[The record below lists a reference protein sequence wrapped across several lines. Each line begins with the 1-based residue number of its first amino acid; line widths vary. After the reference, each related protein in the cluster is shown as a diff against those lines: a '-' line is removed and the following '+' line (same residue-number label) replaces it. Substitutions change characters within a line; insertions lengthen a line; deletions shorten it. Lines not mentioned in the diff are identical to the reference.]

1 MINAT
6 VYQQYIIHLIC
17 YIILYIYTYITIYI
31 YIYIYIQCTVQNID
45 KHNIRNIIHGL
56 SNII

>member
-17 YIILYIYTYITIYI
+17 YIILYIYIYYNI